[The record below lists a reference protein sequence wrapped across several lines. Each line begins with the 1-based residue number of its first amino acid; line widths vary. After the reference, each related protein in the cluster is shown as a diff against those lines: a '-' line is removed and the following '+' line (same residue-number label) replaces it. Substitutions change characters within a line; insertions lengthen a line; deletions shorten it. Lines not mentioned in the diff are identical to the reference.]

1 MDVLMMTRL
10 ARWKLYT
17 LTENCPEYMDISSQ
31 PYLDLVNGFLI
42 FFLPGFEEGLGIFNH
57 LLQTV
62 FWLLE
67 WKGTQ
72 VQARMPLARGIGHSH
87 VHSTQNDR
95 QAAPSMVIPLF
106 CWRVLC
112 QKQRREADRD
122 NVWQLQPWASGH
134 SLSASALASR
144 HLSPR
149 ERAGPG
155 QRC

>member
-1 MDVLMMTRL
+1 MKLVAEDTQKVKWGAEIQTHGPSKSLNLSHSTSTVQMGKLWIRTR
-10 ARWKLYT
+10 
-17 LTENCPEYMDISSQ
+17 EGPD
-31 PYLDLVNGFLI
+31 
-42 FFLPGFEEGLGIFNH
+42 LPGTQETQDPI
-57 LLQTV
+57 
-62 FWLLE
+62 
-67 WKGTQ
+67 TQ
-72 VQARMPLARGIGHSH
+72 VQARMPLAKGIGHPH

-112 QKQRREADRD
+112 QKQRREVDRD
-122 NVWQLQPWASGH
+122 NVWHLQPWANGH

-155 QRC
+155 QCC